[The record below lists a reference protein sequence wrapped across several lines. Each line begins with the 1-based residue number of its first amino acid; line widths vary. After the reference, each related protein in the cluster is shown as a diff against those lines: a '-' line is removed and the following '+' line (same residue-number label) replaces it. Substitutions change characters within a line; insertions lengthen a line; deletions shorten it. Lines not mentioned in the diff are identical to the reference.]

1 MRFCPNCG
9 TAAAADRSICPNCGT
24 TLPAEQPAAN
34 QYAGTIGS
42 APYPQSGGAPMT
54 PQSGSYMPTV
64 LAGPSTPNQ
73 PGSGPYGPSTG
84 PGAPGYNVT
93 GPSGS
98 NPAYGVPAT
107 PNVPGVPPGYNPAS
121 PFGSNPAYG
130 TPSAPG
136 YNTANPYGSSTAP
149 ATPGYNVTGPSGSNP
164 YGAPAGQAY
173 PPVPPG
179 GLPAQGEFYGQMMPP
194 PPPNIGAGAQPPV
207 WATPQYTPK
216 KKTSRGLFITLSL
229 ITAVVVL
236 GSFWLI
242 YYAGVA
248 RPAAQHA
255 QATADAQSSATAS
268 ANAAQAQATA
278 TQVQA
283 TAAVQATVTAEQTIY
298 KQATAG
304 APTFSSPLTAQ
315 DNSKWDLYTAEGGG
329 GCAFTNNAL
338 HASVDRTDYY
348 VPCFAL
354 NSSFSDF
361 AFQVQMTIVKGDEG
375 GLLFRGNSTAS
386 QYYLFRIGQNG
397 SYGLYLSQDDTHSS
411 TLASATSTDIKKGV
425 GQVNLLTVI
434 AKGNDIYLYVNQQYI
449 THVTDAS
456 YAKGQLG
463 VFGSNGGNPTDA
475 AFSNAQVWQL

>member
-1 MRFCPNCG
+1 
-9 TAAAADRSICPNCGT
+9 
-24 TLPAEQPAAN
+24 
-34 QYAGTIGS
+34 
-42 APYPQSGGAPMT
+42 
-54 PQSGSYMPTV
+54 
-64 LAGPSTPNQ
+64 
-73 PGSGPYGPSTG
+73 
-84 PGAPGYNVT
+84 
-93 GPSGS
+93 
-98 NPAYGVPAT
+98 
-107 PNVPGVPPGYNPAS
+107 
-121 PFGSNPAYG
+121 
-130 TPSAPG
+130 
-136 YNTANPYGSSTAP
+136 
-149 ATPGYNVTGPSGSNP
+149 
-164 YGAPAGQAY
+164 
-173 PPVPPG
+173 
-179 GLPAQGEFYGQMMPP
+179 MMPP

-216 KKTSRGLFITLSL
+216 KKTSRGLFITLTL

-255 QATADAQSSATAS
+255 QATVDAQSSATAS
-268 ANAAQAQATA
+268 ANTAQAQATA
-278 TQVQA
+278 AQVHA
-283 TAAVQATVTAEQTIY
+283 TATADAEVQATVTAEQTIY

-304 APTFSSPLTAQ
+304 TPALSSPLTGQ
-315 DNSKWDLYTAEGGG
+315 DSAKWDLYTAAGGG

-354 NSSFSDF
+354 NPTFSDF

-375 GLLFRGNSTAS
+375 GLIFRGNSTTS
-386 QYYLFRIGQNG
+386 QYYLFRIGQDG

-449 THVTDAS
+449 THVTDSS
-456 YAKGQLG
+456 YAKGQIGL
-463 VFGSNGGNPTDA
+463 FGSNGGNPTDA
-475 AFSNAQVWQL
+475 AFSNAQVWQI